1 MEFFYREEERR
12 ARRRYRLVLLALLA
26 AYVQERS
33 WPESAANR
41 VMIQPA
47 PFASAVQIN

>member
-1 MEFFYREEERR
+1 MTEKIKTGLCVC
-12 ARRRYRLVLLALLA
+12 ALLLALLA